1 VAGGCRKCELFTGR
15 WLGLGEQEGSVPSR
29 LLSRGVRQDA
39 NESRNKD
46 LDGERVTEIQE
57 IFSRQ
62 SNEGAVGMFLQART
76 RCLAKTE
83 LDGGCTG
90 MPFGRFEEVDMDS

>member
-1 VAGGCRKCELFTGR
+1 MGYSLRDRRA
-15 WLGLGEQEGSVPSR
+15 LGKQEGSVPSR

-46 LDGERVTEIQE
+46 LDGEKMTQIQE

-62 SNEGAVGMFLQART
+62 SNEGTVGMFLQARR

-83 LDGGCTG
+83 LDGGCSRVRSV
-90 MPFGRFEEVDMDS
+90 RFEEVDMNS